1 MPKLEEDIINSLNAL
16 MMSIELYPPKHP
28 SLIRAG
34 EKAVENLRSVL
45 FEKGSSYIAIKEG
58 LIAFNGIPI
67 YSIQSAKVLGRILAT
82 IKIGGIEFKRGISSE
97 EIIKFFSLLSTLKSS
112 GDQAVKDIEKSLQT
126 LNIKHIS
133 VYPEEV
139 EDIKERA
146 KKAYRDAKKTVIEI
160 MNEARLG
167 RISGGANAV
176 RIIGEFNNILVK
188 NKNILLGMVMIQHFD
203 EYTFSHCVNVGII
216 AMAVGK
222 TLNLSN
228 EDVMKIGLGGF
239 MHDIGKVHTPK
250 NIILKPAPLT
260 PEEWVIMQRHPIDG
274 AQMVQEMEEI
284 PKVVSLYVYQHH
296 VGYDLSG
303 YPKLKSGEK
312 QLMEANLV
320 QIADTYDSMTT
331 QRPYQK
337 RFDPKE
343 AIDIMRRKVGK
354 AFNEELFDAFVNTLG
369 IYPIGSIVRLD
380 TNEIAVVTR
389 LNPGD
394 PMRPVV
400 QIIFDPLGRRLKE
413 PVEVYLDEKTPGGGF
428 KRSIV
433 KTVDSLTQGLI
444 NISSFFE

>member
-1 MPKLEEDIINSLNAL
+1 MPKIEEEIINSLNAL
-16 MMSIELYPPKHP
+16 MMNIELYPPNHP

-34 EKAVENLRSVL
+34 EKAIENLRPIL
-45 FEKGSSYIAIKEG
+45 FEKGSSYIAVKEG
-58 LIAFNGIPI
+58 LIAFNGVPV
-67 YSIQSAKVLGRILAT
+67 YSVQSARVLGRVLAT
-82 IKIGGIEFKRGISSE
+82 IKIGGIELKRGVSSE
-97 EIIKFFSLLSTLKSS
+97 EIIKFFSLISTLKSS
-112 GDQAVKDIEKSLQT
+112 GDQAIKDIEKNLQV

-146 KKAYRDAKKTVIEI
+146 RRTYRDAKKTVIEI

-167 RISGGANAV
+167 RISGGGNAI
-176 RIIGEFNNILVK
+176 RIIGEFNNILAK
-188 NKNILLGMVMIQHFD
+188 NKNVLLGMVMIQHFD

-216 AMAVGK
+216 AMAVAR
-222 TLNLSN
+222 TLNLSS
-228 EDVMKIGLGGF
+228 EEVIKIGLGGF

-260 PEEWVIMQRHPIDG
+260 PEEWAIIQRHPVDG
-274 AQMVQEMEEI
+274 ARMVQEMEEI
-284 PKVVSLYVYQHH
+284 PKVVALYVYQHH

-303 YPKLKSGEK
+303 YPKLKAGEK
-312 QLMEANLV
+312 QLIEANLI
-320 QIADTYDSMTT
+320 QMADTYDSMTT

-343 AIDIMRRKVGK
+343 AIDIMKRKAGK
-354 AFNEELFDAFVNTLG
+354 AFNEELFDAFINTLG

-380 TNEIAVVTR
+380 TNEIAVVTE
-389 LNPGD
+389 LNPKD
-394 PMRPVV
+394 PLRPVV
-400 QIIFDPLGRRLKE
+400 LIVFDSLGRRLKE
-413 PVEVYLDEKTPGGGF
+413 PVQVSLEERTPGGGF
-428 KRSIV
+428 KRNIV